1 MTPGPPLPI
10 EPMLARA
17 VDRLPPSGALPGGV
31 VFEPKWDGYRML
43 ISTRGD
49 RVRLWSR
56 RGTPLGAAFPEITR
70 AAAELGEEVVL
81 DGEVVIFLEGRLDF
95 GALQRRLGRRLGETA
110 RLARVE
116 PAHFIAF
123 DLLHRGQT
131 SLLDRPYRARRA
143 ALEQLFAE
151 YRLAAPWALSPST
164 SDRRQAQEWLTYWSA
179 VGVEGV
185 VCKGAGQRYE
195 PGRGWL
201 KVRSG
206 RSTEAVLGA
215 VTGRLEKP
223 RTVLLGR
230 YDGGGR
236 LRLVARSAPLAAELG
251 RGIGRLLAPR
261 ARGTRG
267 PGCGS
272 VSAGA
277 AVSRWSSRWWSPR
290 WWWSSPATR
299 RWTAAGGGIRYACCV
314 LGRISRLLTCPR
326 SAPAT
331 RRPAAESRA
340 AGL

>member
-70 AAAELGEEVVL
+70 AAAELEEELVL

-95 GALQRRLGRRLGETA
+95 GALQHRLGRRLGETA

-131 SLLDRPYRARRA
+131 SLLDRPYRVRRA
-143 ALEQLFAE
+143 ALEELFAA

-164 SDRRQAQEWLTYWSA
+164 GDRRQAREWLAYWSA

-201 KVRSG
+201 KVRSR

-215 VTGRLEKP
+215 VTGRLEEP

-236 LRLVARSAPLAAELG
+236 LRLVARSTPLAAELG
-251 RGIGRLLAPR
+251 RGIGRLLAPAGPGHPWARMRIGVRWGSGEPLVFTVVEPEVVVEFSGDTAVDRGRWRHPVRVLR
-261 ARGTRG
+261 AR
-267 PGCGS
+267 
-272 VSAGA
+272 AD
-277 AVSRWSSRWWSPR
+277 
-290 WWWSSPATR
+290 
-299 RWTAAGGGIRYACCV
+299 
-314 LGRISRLLTCPR
+314 L
-326 SAPAT
+326 APADV
-331 RRPAAESRA
+331 PAFGAGYEA
-340 AGL
+340 ASG